1 MANEISGS
9 FQLSVQN
16 GSLVT
21 TRSHS
26 FNTDQATAR
35 ASSAVQN
42 IPTTAGGT
50 ALVFNA
56 SLTTQGYAYFINLD
70 ATNYVSIGVQVGGT
84 FYPLAR
90 LKGGASGKKEGA
102 ILRLEPGVTVYALAN
117 TAAVDL
123 EFGVFHN

>member
-16 GSLVT
+16 GSLVN

-26 FNTDQATAR
+26 FNADQATAR
-35 ASSAVQN
+35 MSGAVQN
-42 IPTTAGGT
+42 IPTTAAGT
-50 ALVFNA
+50 LLAFNA
-56 SLTTQGYAYFINLD
+56 SLTTQGVAYFVNLD
-70 ATNYVSIGVQVGGT
+70 ATNYVEIGIQQGGT

-90 LKGGASGKKEGA
+90 INGGATGKKEGYA
-102 ILRLEPGVTVYALAN
+102 FRLAQGVSVYARAN

-123 EFGVFHN
+123 EFGVLHN